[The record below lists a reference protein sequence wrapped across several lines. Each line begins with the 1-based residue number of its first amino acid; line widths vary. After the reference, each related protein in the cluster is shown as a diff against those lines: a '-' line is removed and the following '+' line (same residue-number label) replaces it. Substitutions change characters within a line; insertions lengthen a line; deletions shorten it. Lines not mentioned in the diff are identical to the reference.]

1 MQIVELNMHDFSN
14 FADNHPLRN
23 YCQTS
28 SYAKLAGEKGYNYDY
43 IGYRDDSNNIVAASL
58 ILNKKIGNFKFCYAP
73 KGILIDYYNNDL
85 LNNFFKDLKKYYA
98 SRNYAFLKI
107 NPEIIIGEINKNKG
121 FATNYNQNVN
131 IIDVLKSIGFKR
143 RREINPLDLIM
154 PKINPYINLKKY
166 SIDGLDESVRE
177 KIKSASKKGLFI
189 EEATNKDVSILYD
202 IIKNNTYESIN
213 YYRNI
218 LNIFN
223 EGNSELL
230 LIKVDYEEYL
240 IEARKA
246 YEAEQNNNNYWN
258 ERIQTDNSEENL
270 NFKMQ
275 SDRDLLKI
283 KEEIVNA
290 TEGMRKYKFKYVGGV
305 ILIKYKN
312 RVSIIANGYDKNF
325 EDLNPNYFLYD
336 YLIRRYS
343 NDYDFLDLNG
353 AASNFSKSSVYEKFN
368 YEKFD
373 FNPTLYEFIGEFDL
387 ILNEND
393 FKKIQAKNLLLKEFF
408 PSHKFKQEKN

>member
-154 PKINPYINLKKY
+154 PK
-166 SIDGLDESVRE
+166 
-177 KIKSASKKGLFI
+177 
-189 EEATNKDVSILYD
+189 
-202 IIKNNTYESIN
+202 
-213 YYRNI
+213 
-218 LNIFN
+218 
-223 EGNSELL
+223 
-230 LIKVDYEEYL
+230 
-240 IEARKA
+240 
-246 YEAEQNNNNYWN
+246 
-258 ERIQTDNSEENL
+258 
-270 NFKMQ
+270 
-275 SDRDLLKI
+275 
-283 KEEIVNA
+283 
-290 TEGMRKYKFKYVGGV
+290 
-305 ILIKYKN
+305 
-312 RVSIIANGYDKNF
+312 
-325 EDLNPNYFLYD
+325 
-336 YLIRRYS
+336 
-343 NDYDFLDLNG
+343 
-353 AASNFSKSSVYEKFN
+353 
-368 YEKFD
+368 
-373 FNPTLYEFIGEFDL
+373 
-387 ILNEND
+387 
-393 FKKIQAKNLLLKEFF
+393 
-408 PSHKFKQEKN
+408 